1 MPINNWQWGLDVEN
15 HETLF
20 EGSSV
25 PGIREIRYYGG
36 RKALKHPDS
45 CGGAAREAVSGHQRW
60 HCESNRIIQPKPA
73 SFHGA
78 QRECRLGLRL
88 LSSFL
93 TNTHIYIYMY
103 IYILAPIPRSN
114 LTLVHTGSGV
124 SEKVVVVLRFLDIFG
139 LLVAYYERST
149 SRGDRQRRP
158 TTIAIGYRDCVTG
171 APLMEHVA
179 SGIRFDG
186 QIEKTTR

>member
-1 MPINNWQWGLDVEN
+1 MDISGGIVNR
-15 HETLF
+15 TA
-20 EGSSV
+20 SSS
-25 PGIREIRYYGG
+25 RNQ
-36 RKALKHPDS
+36 L
-45 CGGAAREAVSGHQRW
+45 
-60 HCESNRIIQPKPA
+60 A
-73 SFHGA
+73 SMGA

-93 TNTHIYIYMY
+93 TNTHTHIHIHMY

-149 SRGDRQRRP
+149 SRGDR
-158 TTIAIGYRDCVTG
+158 
-171 APLMEHVA
+171 
-179 SGIRFDG
+179 
-186 QIEKTTR
+186 